1 MDFYLDILFI
11 QVFSQEIDIL
21 LGLYT
26 WYILE
31 KVNYK
36 KFEVGL

>member
-21 LGLYT
+21 LGLY
-26 WYILE
+26 ILE